1 MSLATTSKS
10 TYPFQTD
17 DPRLSS
23 IHEKIV
29 GKQRLDLADVTALYV
44 SKDIL
49 AIGWLANHARERKHG
64 HATLCSVDSI
74 ALSRA
79 ASSAGCAM
87 CGRRVQAND
96 LLSQV
101 EKSGQSVDEFVVL
114 NNSPNSPDLE
124 ALFRAIE
131 NLKSLRPDVI
141 VSALTVEE
149 IAAVGEPKELCHS
162 LRRAGADGLI
172 GSGAEIFLPVLRH
185 RMWHHAGTAEKRSAV
200 RDAAR
205 AAGLAVPSILVRR
218 GGSFSSPEQ
227 QAEELLS
234 FRGPGGESFA
244 AVSFDPDA
252 STSLNVPV
260 TTGMQEMKQIAI
272 ARLALDA
279 VPHIRAYW
287 EMLGSKLVQIA
298 LRFGAS
304 ALDGTPLDETENL
317 DARSSE
323 LAREIKVAGREPQQV
338 LTNRKLVVLA

>member
-10 TYPFQTD
+10 TRPFQTD

-23 IHEKIV
+23 IHEKVV
-29 GKQRLDLADVTALYV
+29 GKQRLDLADVTALYA

-49 AIGWLANHARERKHG
+49 AIGWLANYARERMHG

-79 ASSAGCAM
+79 ASSAGCAT
-87 CGRRVQAND
+87 CGRLVQAND

-101 EKSGQSVDEFVVL
+101 EQSGQSVDEFVVL
-114 NNSPNSPDLE
+114 NSRPDLE

-131 NLKSLRPDVI
+131 NLKNLRPDAV

-149 IAAVGEPKELCHS
+149 IAAVGEPKELCNS
-162 LRRAGADGLI
+162 LQQAGADGLI

-185 RMWHHAGTAEKRSAV
+185 RMWHHAGTAEKRSEV
-200 RDAAR
+200 RAAAR
-205 AAGLAVPSILVRR
+205 AAGLAVPSILVQR
-218 GGSFSSPEQ
+218 GGGVSNPEQ
-227 QAEELLS
+227 QANELLS
-234 FRGPGGESFA
+234 FRDWGGESFA

-272 ARLALDA
+272 ARLALDTA
-279 VPHIRAYW
+279 PHIRAYW

-304 ALDGTPLDETENL
+304 ALDGTPLDATENL
-317 DARSSE
+317 EARSSE
-323 LAREIKVAGREPQQV
+323 LAREITVAGREPQQV
-338 LTNRKLVVLA
+338 RTRRKLVVLA